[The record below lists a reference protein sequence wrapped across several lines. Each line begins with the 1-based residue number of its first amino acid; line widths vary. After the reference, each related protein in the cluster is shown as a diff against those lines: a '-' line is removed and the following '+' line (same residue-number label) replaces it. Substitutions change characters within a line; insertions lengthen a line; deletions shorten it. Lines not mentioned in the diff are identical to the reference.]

1 LPRRDL
7 GVKDAILAHLRD
19 GGHLTLFLDYDGTLV
34 PIAPTPAEALPD
46 QQLLE
51 LLAQLSRASFIRTVI
66 ISGRSLEALRRILPV
81 HGLILAGLY
90 GVEMQMADASLL
102 LREPLRH
109 GKGDT
114 IAQVR
119 ERWRK
124 LSDGLAGFLIED
136 KGQAVALHARWAEQA
151 QADRVLAAARD
162 AATDLADF
170 HSYRLLDGDRY
181 IEIAPAN
188 ANKGETAEWILSQYP
203 IHDDLLVGFGDDN
216 KDEAAFAVIQRRGG
230 YAIGVG
236 HRYPLPDVDERL
248 ESPEIVRSWLS
259 LFIASGSNT
268 D

>member
-1 LPRRDL
+1 LPRSEPGIRH
-7 GVKDAILAHLRD
+7 AILAHLRG

-46 QQLLE
+46 QALLE
-51 LLAQLSRASFIRTVI
+51 LLAQLARAPSIRTVI
-66 ISGRSLEALRRILPV
+66 ISGRSLDALRRMLPV

-90 GVEMQMADASLL
+90 GVEMQMADGRPL
-102 LREPLRH
+102 LREPL
-109 GKGDT
+109 GDGNENT

-162 AATDLADF
+162 AATDLAGSR
-170 HSYRLLDGDRY
+170 SYRLLDGNRY

-188 ANKGETAEWILSQYP
+188 ANKGETVDWLLSQYP
-203 IHDDLLVGFGDDN
+203 IPDDLPVGFGDDN
-216 KDEAAFAVIQRRGG
+216 KDEAAFSVIQRRGG

-236 HRYPLPDVDERL
+236 HRYPLPDVDDRV
-248 ESPEIVRSWLS
+248 ESPQVVRSWL
-259 LFIASGSNT
+259 ASFVAEGHS